1 MLEQYE
7 AFIYKHYDILNKE
20 DARLSDL
27 PDEAKD
33 EAVYIWLNSHKTWFE
48 DIYPATF
55 SRGVGKIAT
64 EMLFGKAPSASKI
77 VSNLFVAM
85 AEDSPDE
92 FDKDDRWWSEALETH
107 LDSIVNLGNFADD
120 LRDRIYLYLEHTIED
135 EIFNDLSHLNIQG
148 EEDHGIYRC
157 RVSGNA

>member
-77 VSNLFVAM
+77 VSNLFIAM

-92 FDKDDRWWSEALETH
+92 YDKDDRWWSEALETH
-107 LDSIVNLGNFADD
+107 LDSTVNLGNFADD

>member
-85 AEDSPDE
+85 AEDCPDE
-92 FDKDDRWWSEALETH
+92 YDKDDRWWSEALETH

-148 EEDHGIYRC
+148 EEDHGIYRS
-157 RVSGNA
+157 RLSGNA

>member
-77 VSNLFVAM
+77 VSNLFIAM
-85 AEDSPDE
+85 AEDAVE
-92 FDKDDRWWSEALETH
+92 HDKDDLWWSEALETH
-107 LDSIVNLGNFADD
+107 LDSMVNLGNFADE

-135 EIFNDLSHLNIQG
+135 EIFDDLSHLNKQG
-148 EEDHGIYRC
+148 DIDHGIYNCEVR
-157 RVSGNA
+157 GNC

>member
-77 VSNLFVAM
+77 VTNLFIAM

-92 FDKDDRWWSEALETH
+92 YDKDDRWWSEALETH